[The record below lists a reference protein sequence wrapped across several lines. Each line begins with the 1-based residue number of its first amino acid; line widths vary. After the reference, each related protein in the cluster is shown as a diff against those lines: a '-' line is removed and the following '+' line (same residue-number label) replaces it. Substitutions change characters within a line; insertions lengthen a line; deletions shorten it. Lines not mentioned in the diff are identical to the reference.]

1 MRSVLTVYRKELSD
15 HFSSNKFLILLALIY
30 IAGLSSTY
38 VALSSIRESA
48 SSLGGG
54 NVFLY
59 LFTTGGDILP
69 SFITFISFFV
79 PIIGIIFG
87 FDAINSEKN
96 SGNLSRLLSQP
107 IYRDSVING
116 KFLAG
121 IATLAIIIS
130 SIVFI
135 ISGVGLFS
143 IGVPPTTEE
152 ILRIFSFIFI
162 CISYGGFW
170 MGLSILFSVIMEKTA
185 ASILTAIAIWIFLM
199 FFLPI
204 IANAIANAMVPLAD
218 NATMAEQI
226 RNYTINQSI
235 SRISPSTLFI
245 EAITVI
251 LLPKEG
257 TILVNPVAYQQSYS
271 SKMLLNPLSIGQSLI
286 QVWPQLVVI
295 VALAIIC
302 FAISYII
309 FMRQEIRST

>member
-1 MRSVLTVYRKELSD
+1 MRSILTVYRKELSD

-38 VALSSIRESA
+38 VALTTIREQA
-48 SSLGGG
+48 SSLSG
-54 NVFLY
+54 NVFLF
-59 LFTTGGDILP
+59 LFTTKGDILP
-69 SFITFISFFV
+69 SFIAFISFFI

-96 SGNLSRLLSQP
+96 SGNLSRILSQP

-121 IATLAIIIS
+121 VTTLTIIIA

-135 ISGVGLFS
+135 IAGVGLFA
-143 IGVPPTTEE
+143 IGVPPTAEE
-152 ILRIFSFIFI
+152 ILRLLFFIFI
-162 CISYGGFW
+162 CVFYGGFW

-204 IANAIANAMVPLAD
+204 IANAIANAMVPLSDTASVAD
-218 NATMAEQI
+218 QV
-226 RNYTINQSI
+226 RNYTIEHSI
-235 SRISPSTLFI
+235 SRISPATLFT
-245 EAITVI
+245 EAIVV
-251 LLPKEG
+251 LLVPAGGNLMFIPLLESQVSRM
-257 TILVNPVAYQQSYS
+257 I
-271 SKMLLNPLSIGQSLI
+271 LNPLSIGQSLI
-286 QVWPQLVVI
+286 QVWPQLVII